1 MRTGGSRTRSRARVG
16 AIMAGGALAV
26 PPMMMLGGASANAN
40 PSAVRLLAETSTSAR
55 AVAGPGYALGH
66 TVRVRARGGTA
77 HHAVLRMLAADPLTW
92 TDRPAGC
99 ARLDSGRELRCD
111 LGDVGGATV
120 TRTGTV
126 AVPASAVPQ
135 RPSEARP
142 AIVTVAAADN
152 AAPTT
157 SRAVLDLSS
166 SGPAGGAACAG
177 RGGARPCGESGSAT
191 ADDPPAQPQSAPNE
205 GDAHCSADAKPCQDA
220 APGAQAPPPQ
230 TAPQMD
236 ESSCRAIAD
245 AGRPKG
251 ALPASPCH
259 NTPSPTGPSPTGQTP
274 TGQTQP
280 AYESHPAHH
289 ARPPKHTRPPDEP
302 RPALQPGPVKPRHHL
317 HPSTHGQPA
326 HPRPIK
332 PFTHGRPHPDH
343 ALTPGQPF
351 TNEQPAPHGNK
362 PTHHSAPN
370 HPTAPGY
377 PTTPKHPASSQ
388 HSTSTQY
395 SKPTQH
401 SVTIYGGAPAG
412 AAGGSTA
419 HSHHAWSY
427 SDEAPSGTSVPWD
440 VPGVGGKHEHHAG
453 ASAGSVPSTE
463 DEYPAG
469 EYPAGADGGAGY
481 GGSAGG
487 GHVKAGQ
494 VPELPAAPA
503 QGQPGVALP
512 PLTAPGPMPAPN
524 SQAMAGTTS
533 DGTDH
538 GDSRMTLVSPV
549 GMEQGSGTDW
559 AVVLGVAIVAE
570 IGLLW
575 GAACFGLWRRRIAL
589 YKAETRA
596 AEARAE
602 AAAQSGAYI

>member
-26 PPMMMLGGASANAN
+26 PPMMMLGGAAANAN
-40 PSAVRLLAETSTSAR
+40 PSAVRLLAETSTSAG

-66 TVRVRARGGTA
+66 TVRVHAEGGTA

-92 TDRPAGC
+92 ANRPAGC

-126 AVPASAVPQ
+126 AVPASAVP
-135 RPSEARP
+135 RRAPGSRP
-142 AIVTVAAADN
+142 AILTVAAADN

-157 SRAVLDLSS
+157 SRAVLDFSP
-166 SGPAGGAACAG
+166 G
-177 RGGARPCGESGSAT
+177 GESGSAT
-191 ADDPPAQPQSAPNE
+191 ADDPPAQPQPAPNE

-220 APGAQAPPPQ
+220 VPEGQAPPQ
-230 TAPQMD
+230 QSAQQSAPQKGD
-236 ESSCRAIAD
+236 PQCRGIAD
-245 AGRPKG
+245 ADRPKG

-259 NTPSPTGPSPTGQTP
+259 NTPSPAGTAPAGQ
-274 TGQTQP
+274 
-280 AYESHPAHH
+280 AEPAHEGRPAH
-289 ARPPKHTRPPDEP
+289 NGRPPHHNRPPDEP
-302 RPALQPGPVKPRHHL
+302 RPALQPAPAKPRHHG
-317 HPSTHGQPA
+317 HPSAQGQPA

-332 PFTHGRPHPDH
+332 PFTHGQPHPGKPS
-343 ALTPGQPF
+343 TPPF
-351 TNEQPAPHGNK
+351 TDEQPPAPHGNK
-362 PTHHSAPN
+362 LPHHSAPSR
-370 HPTAPGY
+370 PAA
-377 PTTPKHPASSQ
+377 PKHPASSQ
-388 HSTSTQY
+388 HSTSPQAGE
-395 SKPTQH
+395 PTQH
-401 SVTIYGGAPAG
+401 NVTIYGDAPAG

-419 HSHHAWSY
+419 HGHHTWSY
-427 SDEAPSGTSVPWD
+427 GDQAQSETGVPWGA
-440 VPGVGGKHEHHAG
+440 PGAGKHKHHAG

-463 DEYPAG
+463 DEYPADG
-469 EYPAGADGGAGY
+469 YPADAYPAGADGGAGY

-487 GHVKAGQ
+487 GHVKPGQ
-494 VPELPAAPA
+494 VPELPAGPAPA
-503 QGQPGVALP
+503 RPGVALP
-512 PLTAPGPMPAPN
+512 PLTAPGAMPAPN

-538 GDSRMTLVSPV
+538 GDGRMTLVSPV
-549 GMEQGSGTDW
+549 GMEQGNGTDW

-589 YKAETRA
+589 YRAETRA

-602 AAAQSGAYI
+602 AAAQGGAYI